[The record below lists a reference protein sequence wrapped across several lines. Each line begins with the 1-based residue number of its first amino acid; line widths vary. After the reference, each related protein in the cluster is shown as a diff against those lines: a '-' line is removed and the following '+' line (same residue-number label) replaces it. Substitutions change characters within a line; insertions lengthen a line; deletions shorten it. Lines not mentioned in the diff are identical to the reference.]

1 MIRSMYSA
9 ISGLRNHQT
18 MMDVVG
24 NNISNV
30 NTTGFKTSSVV
41 FQDVL
46 SQQLRGAGLAT
57 ATEGGTNPSV
67 IGLGSKVAAIST
79 NFSQGSLQSTG
90 RSTDFGI
97 QGDGFFIVANSSGV
111 AYTRSGSFAVD
122 ALGRLT
128 TTDGAFVQGWQARPD
143 GSIPVTQPIGSI
155 TIPVGDLVPPVQ
167 TSRMTVG
174 GNLPSGAEA
183 GMVYTTAATIY
194 DGQGNPVSV
203 RLEFTKLAEDPG
215 AVPPVP
221 ANAWRVE
228 ARYVDSAGFLQP
240 PSGGPGMPLSVGGA
254 ANDFIVFDANG
265 KLDPSLHE
273 LQIDP
278 AVLTGMGMPTIPG
291 FPTQPITVDFNSESP
306 LNQYGSIESVAILT
320 QDGSA
325 AGSLQSFS
333 VSQEG
338 LIVGT
343 YSNGRTRVI
352 GQFALAVFA
361 NPGGLATAGGTT
373 YKESVNSGIPQIGTP
388 GGGAGRGLIAAG
400 MLEMSNTDLSQEF
413 TNLIVA
419 QRGFQANSRVIT
431 TSDELLQELV
441 NLKR

>member
-9 ISGLRNHQT
+9 ISDLRNQQT

-30 NTTGFKTSSVV
+30 NTTGFKSSSTV

-57 ATEGGTNPSV
+57 GSVGGTNPSS
-67 IGLGSKVAAIST
+67 IGLGSKVAGIST
-79 NFSQGSLQSTG
+79 NFAQGSLQSTG

-97 QGDGFFIVANSSGV
+97 QGDGFFVLANSSGV
-111 AYTRSGSFAVD
+111 SYTRAGSFAVD

-128 TTDGAFVQGWQARPD
+128 TTEGAFVQGWQAMPD
-143 GSIPVTQPIGSI
+143 GSIPVTQPINMI
-155 TIPVGDLVPPVQ
+155 TIPVGDLVPPMQ
-167 TSRMTVG
+167 TQSMTVG
-174 GNLPSGAEA
+174 GNLPSGAA
-183 GMVYTTAATIY
+183 VGTIYTSAATIY

-203 RLEFTKLAEDPG
+203 RLEFTKLAEDPA

-221 ANAWRVE
+221 ANAWGIE
-228 ARYVDSAGFLQP
+228 ARYVDTAGLLQP
-240 PSGGPGMPLSVGGA
+240 PAGTPGISLGSNLVFGADGRLATPANMELTIPAGSG
-254 ANDFIVFDANG
+254 
-265 KLDPSLHE
+265 
-273 LQIDP
+273 
-278 AVLTGMGMPTIPG
+278 IPG
-291 FPTQPITVDFNSESP
+291 FATQAVTVDFGSESP
-306 LNQYGSIESVAILT
+306 LNQYGSIESVGILT
-320 QDGSA
+320 QDGSS
-325 AGSLQSFS
+325 AGSLSSFT

-352 GQFALAVFA
+352 GQFALAVFS
-361 NPGGLATAGGTT
+361 NPGGLTAAGGTS
-373 YKESVNSGIPQIGTP
+373 YKESVNSGIPQVGPP
-388 GGGAGRGLIAAG
+388 GGGAGRGLIASG
-400 MLEMSNTDLSQEF
+400 MLEMSNVDLSQEF

>member
-30 NTTGFKTSSVV
+30 NTTGFKSSSTV

-57 ATEGGTNPSV
+57 ESVGGTNPST
-67 IGLGSKVAAIST
+67 IGLGSKVAGIST

-97 QGDGFFIVANSSGV
+97 QGDGFFILSNSSGV
-111 AYTRSGSFAVD
+111 SYTRAGSFAVD

-128 TTDGAFVQGWQARPD
+128 TTDGAFVQGWQAQAD
-143 GSIPVTQPIGSI
+143 GSIPVTQPINRI
-155 TIPVGDLVPPVQ
+155 TIPVGDLVPPMQ
-167 TSRMTVG
+167 TQSMTVG
-174 GNLPSGAEA
+174 GNLPSGAA
-183 GMVYTTAATIY
+183 VGTIFTSAATIY
-194 DGQGNPVSV
+194 DGQGNPVSI
-203 RLEFTKLAEDPG
+203 RLEFTKLAEDAA

-221 ANAWRVE
+221 ANSWGIE
-228 ARYVDSAGFLQP
+228 ARYVDTDGLLQP
-240 PSGGPGMPLSVGGA
+240 PAGTPGISLGSNLVFGADGRLATPANSELAIPAGSG
-254 ANDFIVFDANG
+254 
-265 KLDPSLHE
+265 
-273 LQIDP
+273 
-278 AVLTGMGMPTIPG
+278 IPG
-291 FPTQPITVDFNSESP
+291 FATQAVTIDFGSESP
-306 LNQYGSIESVAILT
+306 LNQYGSIESVGILT
-320 QDGSA
+320 QDGSS
-325 AGSLQSFS
+325 AGSLSSFT

-343 YSNGRTRVI
+343 YSNGRTRLI
-352 GQFALAVFA
+352 GQFALAVFS
-361 NPGGLATAGGTT
+361 NPGGLAAAGGTS
-373 YKESVNSGIPQIGTP
+373 YKESVNSGIPQIGAP
-388 GGGAGRGLIAAG
+388 GGGAGRGLIASG
-400 MLEMSNTDLSQEF
+400 MLEMSNVDLSQEF